1 MLEDMQIRFA
11 KRMDSFQSS
20 IFTVLNE
27 RKRRLQEKGRRIYDL
42 SIGTPDFRPS
52 PHVMEALIESARKP
66 ENYKYSIVERPEL
79 LDAVR
84 SFYQRRFQVEL
95 SRSEVMALNGSQE
108 GMALQLSKMD
118 GTYSHIAEATGA
130 STATISR
137 VNRSLLYGADG
148 YRRALD
154 RVKAQEKADTTEEKR
169 EE

>member
-66 ENYKYSIVERPEL
+66 ENYKYSIV
-79 LDAVR
+79 
-84 SFYQRRFQVEL
+84 
-95 SRSEVMALNGSQE
+95 
-108 GMALQLSKMD
+108 
-118 GTYSHIAEATGA
+118 
-130 STATISR
+130 
-137 VNRSLLYGADG
+137 
-148 YRRALD
+148 
-154 RVKAQEKADTTEEKR
+154 
-169 EE
+169 